1 VYDGAPESKKELRW
15 TELNSLSPFPGF
27 FYEILLEHCAKKSAV
42 ADSLL
47 CSEAAQNSLQKPC
60 LQIGGGLK
68 RPLMI
73 KMNIKKTRSLLLKP
87 QILFFGF

>member
-1 VYDGAPESKKELRW
+1 LPESKKELRW

-47 CSEAAQNSLQKPC
+47 CSEAAQNSLQNLAFKSAVASK
-60 LQIGGGLK
+60 GL
-68 RPLMI
+68 L
-73 KMNIKKTRSLLLKP
+73 
-87 QILFFGF
+87 

>member
-1 VYDGAPESKKELRW
+1 LVERSLEGQNLPESKKELRW

-47 CSEAAQNSLQKPC
+47 CSEAAQNSLQNLAFKSAVASK
-60 LQIGGGLK
+60 GL
-68 RPLMI
+68 L
-73 KMNIKKTRSLLLKP
+73 
-87 QILFFGF
+87 